1 MIKHLYRNQL
11 GGLLTDDLMIVL
23 DVIKFEENVQSSLA
37 MMQVFIILVGT
48 IAFTISFFL
57 LVVSTAA
64 NIREN
69 LWEFGVLRA
78 IGLK

>member
-1 MIKHLYRNQL
+1 
-11 GGLLTDDLMIVL
+11 MIVL